1 MKHGIQVVIHIRSE
15 RDPRI
20 AKCGHAP
27 PPWQFSPSAERDERL
42 CGKCVG
48 KPVKVSESDV
58 VGPFNARRAVKP

>member
-20 AKCGHAP
+20 GGHAP

-48 KPVKVSESDV
+48 KPVKVSDV
-58 VGPFNARRAVKP
+58 VGPFTACRAVNP